1 MNCLRYM
8 KKVGHTWEYKN
19 KTLNSLMK
27 KCITN
32 WHNSD
37 K

>member
-8 KKVGHTWEYKN
+8 KKVGYIWEYKN
-19 KTLNSLMK
+19 KILNLFMK
-27 KCITN
+27 KCIIN
-32 WHNSD
+32 WYNFD

>member
-1 MNCLRYM
+1 M
-8 KKVGHTWEYKN
+8 KKVDHTWEYKN

-27 KCITN
+27 QYITN